1 MMVEEETMGGVKL
14 GNRLHV
20 FSVKLE
26 VEEVQILFH
35 SFLVNSLRDND
46 HVALQQPAQGYLCG
60 SLALFL
66 ANLGEGRVGE
76 QSVLAFLPTEPTP

>member
-1 MMVEEETMGGVKL
+1 MMVEEETMGSVKL

-46 HVALQQPAQGYLCG
+46 HVAL
-60 SLALFL
+60 
-66 ANLGEGRVGE
+66 
-76 QSVLAFLPTEPTP
+76 